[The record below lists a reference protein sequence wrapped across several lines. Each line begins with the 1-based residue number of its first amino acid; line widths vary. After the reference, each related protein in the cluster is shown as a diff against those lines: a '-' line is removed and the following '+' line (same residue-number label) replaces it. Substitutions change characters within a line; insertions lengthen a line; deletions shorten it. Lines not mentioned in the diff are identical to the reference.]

1 MQNVKGCYIVEE
13 IINEVQTAV
22 LSYCMVSRWQSLS
35 LLTEQPSRTYIS
47 TSQSSSQQCPSI
59 KSTSTGTQGK
69 AWKRWNLLKLISTY
83 RNLPE
88 YQQHQDAST
97 NDKHLGEEAE
107 EVFKG
112 GVYHYLRPFNFLC
125 VYLFFFR
132 SSFSVQKISFY
143 YFCPVLSCL
152 FVCLFH
158 FEIFWM
164 RHLDRELT
172 TTSDHGFYQ
181 LTVLNSFLVH
191 LSVIGKEL
199 MSSPFI
205 AFQLL

>member
-1 MQNVKGCYIVEE
+1 MRTISLGYYVQSYNCLHFPGKFNVWCPSHVSISSHQTLPLLLSTEAITIRPSLSPSKFGMTGKWWVLMVATIANTVACLLSYINRHLWNKLMSTYSMQNVKGCYIVEE

-88 YQQHQDAST
+88 YQQH
-97 NDKHLGEEAE
+97 
-107 EVFKG
+107 
-112 GVYHYLRPFNFLC
+112 
-125 VYLFFFR
+125 
-132 SSFSVQKISFY
+132 
-143 YFCPVLSCL
+143 
-152 FVCLFH
+152 
-158 FEIFWM
+158 
-164 RHLDRELT
+164 
-172 TTSDHGFYQ
+172 
-181 LTVLNSFLVH
+181 
-191 LSVIGKEL
+191 
-199 MSSPFI
+199 
-205 AFQLL
+205 